1 LPLYAVEGDW
11 EEQSSLEGKIRE
23 AREKMLLNGKIAII
37 TGGSQ
42 GFGLTIAEEF
52 TREGSTVVIVNRTKE
67 KGVEAVEKIKQIG
80 RQAAAI
86 PCDTCEMDQVR
97 EMVVKVKEMFGRIDI
112 LVNNAGIIKPMMI
125 HKMTREAWDEVLKI
139 NLTGYFNCIRCVCDV
154 MIPQN
159 YGRIL
164 NISSVAGQRGGTPGQ
179 ANYAAAKAGVHGLT
193 KSAAKEL
200 ARYNITVNAI
210 AAGLFK
216 TPMTD
221 KIPEDLKQKSIE
233 EIPLKRMGDPWELS
247 KLATFLVSDNA
258 AYITGQIMSIN
269 GGIYM

>member
-1 LPLYAVEGDW
+1 
-11 EEQSSLEGKIRE
+11 
-23 AREKMLLNGKIAII
+23 MLLEGKIAII

-42 GFGLTIAEEF
+42 GFGLTMAEEF
-52 TREGSTVVIVNRTKE
+52 SRQGSTVVIVNRTKD
-67 KGVEAVEKIKQIG
+67 KGVEAIEKINKMG
-80 RQAAAI
+80 GQAVAI
-86 PCDTCEMDQVR
+86 PCNTSVMDQVR
-97 EMVVKVKEMFGRIDI
+97 EMVAQVKEKFGRIDI

-125 HKMTREAWDEVLKI
+125 SKMTREIWDEVLGI

-164 NISSVAGQRGGTPGQ
+164 NISSVAGQRGGTLGQ
-179 ANYAAAKAGVHGLT
+179 ANYAAAKSGVHGLT
-193 KSAAKEL
+193 KSAAREL

-216 TPMTD
+216 TAMSD
-221 KIPEDLKQKSIE
+221 KMPEDLKQKAIE
-233 EIPLKRMGDPWELS
+233 EIPLKRMGESWELA
-247 KLATFLVSDNA
+247 KLSVFLVSDNA
-258 AYITGQIMSIN
+258 AYITGQIVGIN

>member
-1 LPLYAVEGDW
+1 MI
-11 EEQSSLEGKIRE
+11 LE
-23 AREKMLLNGKIAII
+23 GKIAII

-42 GFGLTIAEEF
+42 GFGLKMAEEF
-52 TREGSTVVIVNRTKE
+52 SREGACVVIVNRTKE
-67 KGVEAVEKIKQIG
+67 KGLEAAEKVKEMG
-80 RQAAAI
+80 GKAVAI
-86 PCDTCEMDQVR
+86 PCDTSNMDQVR
-97 EMVVKVKEMFGRIDI
+97 EMVAEVKEKFGRIDI

-125 HKMTREAWDEVLKI
+125 YKMTKEAWEEVLRI

-164 NISSVAGQRGGTPGQ
+164 NISSVAGLRGGTMGQ

-193 KSAAKEL
+193 KSAAREL

-216 TPMTD
+216 TAMSD
-221 KIPEDLKQKSIE
+221 KMPEDMKQKAID
-233 EIPLKRMGDPWELS
+233 EIPLKRMGESWELA
-247 KLATFLVSDNA
+247 KLATFLVSDNS
-258 AYITGQIMSIN
+258 AYITGQIISIN

>member
-1 LPLYAVEGDW
+1 
-11 EEQSSLEGKIRE
+11 
-23 AREKMLLNGKIAII
+23 MLLNKKISII
-37 TGGSQ
+37 TGASQ
-42 GFGLTIAEEF
+42 GFGLAMAEEF
-52 TREGSTVVIVNRTKE
+52 SKEGSTVVIVNRTKG
-67 KGVEAVEKIKQIG
+67 KGAEAAEKIKQMG
-80 RQAAAI
+80 GQAIAI
-86 PCDTCEMDQVR
+86 PCDTCEIDQVK
-97 EMVVKVKEMFGRIDI
+97 EMVIKVKEMFGRIDI
-112 LVNNAGIIKPMMI
+112 LVNNAGIIKPMLI
-125 HKMTREAWDEVLKI
+125 HKMTKEAWDEVLKI

-193 KSAAKEL
+193 KSAAREL
-200 ARYNITVNAI
+200 ARYNITVNAL
-210 AAGLFK
+210 AAGLFR

-233 EIPLKRMGDPWELS
+233 EIPLKRMGDPWELA
-247 KLATFLVSDNA
+247 KFAAFLVSDNA
-258 AYITGQIMSIN
+258 AYITGQILGIN